1 MPAVLSQ
8 FSYGFLLL
16 LLYSFIGWCGEM
28 VYCSLGQRKLC
39 EKRGFLNGPLCP
51 IYGHG
56 ALLVLWA
63 LHGGCKNPL
72 FTFLLGALLTSAVEY
87 VTSFVMEKLFHMR
100 WWDYSKHRFNLNGR
114 VCLLNSTLFGL
125 ACVFLCHV
133 AHPPLSDLVGD
144 VLSGP
149 FGPPLTAVLLAVY
162 LADIAVSVRSAIR
175 VSASIRKLH
184 ALQAELEEK
193 LDALREEHRA
203 AEAARRQRLEEA
215 VTAAV
220 ERVEERRT
228 EAAEALQKKL
238 EPLAEAGETLQK
250 KLEPLTGAGEELAQ
264 RLEAAKDEA
273 QQRLQSV
280 YRRLDFFDR
289 RLVNSFPTL
298 RSTRHNDALEKLR
311 SYWAEHKSHR

>member
-1 MPAVLSQ
+1 MDVNVLPPYFFSL
-8 FSYGFLLL
+8 SYGFLLL
-16 LLYSFIGWCGEM
+16 MLYSFTGWCGEM

-56 ALLVLWA
+56 ALLVLWV
-63 LHGGCKNPL
+63 LRGGCENPL
-72 FTFLLGALLTSAVEY
+72 FTFFWGALLTSAVEY

-125 ACVFLCHV
+125 ACVVLCHV
-133 AHPPLSDLVGD
+133 AHPVLSDLVKD
-144 VLSGP
+144 FFSGR
-149 FGPPLTAVLLAVY
+149 FGLLLTGVLLAVY
-162 LADIAVSVRSAIR
+162 LADTVVSVRSAIR
-175 VSASIRKLH
+175 VSASLKKLH

-193 LDALREEHRA
+193 LESLREEHRA
-203 AEAARRQRLEEA
+203 AEAARRQRLEETVA
-215 VTAAV
+215 AAV
-220 ERVEERRT
+220 EFAQERRT
-228 EAAEALQKKL
+228 EAAGALQKKL
-238 EPLAEAGETLQK
+238 G
-250 KLEPLTGAGEELAQ
+250 PLTGAGEELAQ
-264 RLEAAKDEA
+264 RLEAAKAEA

-298 RSTRHNDALEKLR
+298 RSTRHNDSLEKLR
-311 SYWAEHKSHR
+311 SYWAEHKSRR